1 MIISQMILLFGL
13 MAVGY
18 LAKITKIMD
27 NISDRY
33 FSKFITNIAIPA
45 TILSSAI
52 GQNIENK
59 MGAFKVLLVAVLVF
73 VITPFVSI
81 LLVKILK
88 LERTYELML
97 NYSNLGFMGIPIIS
111 SIYGT
116 EYVFYVSIFMM
127 VFNISLFSH
136 GVSILQQ
143 ENNSGKIQLKKLIN
157 PGIISALAALLIFIF
172 EIPVPEFITSIL
184 RSVGTIT
191 TPLAMIVIGST
202 LASVKFNSIF
212 TDKKIYI
219 YTILKI
225 LVYPLLTW
233 IVLHSFISDPVIIG
247 VTVILCGLPTAGN
260 ISMLCADY
268 NSNVELVTKGMFI
281 STICSFVTIPLL
293 MLIF

>member
-27 NISDRY
+27 NISDKY
-33 FSKFITNIAIPA
+33 FSKFITNIAIPD

-52 GQNIENK
+52 GQNIGDK
-59 MGAFKVLLVAVLVF
+59 MSTFKVLLVAISIFLA
-73 VITPFVSI
+73 TPFISI
-81 LLVKILK
+81 LIVKILK

-111 SIYGT
+111 SIYGNK
-116 EYVFYVSIFMM
+116 YVLYVSIFMM

-136 GVSILQQ
+136 GVSILQK
-143 ENNSGKIQLKKLIN
+143 ENNSSKVQLKNLLN
-157 PGIISALAALLIFIF
+157 PGIISALATLLIFIF
-172 EIPVPEFITSIL
+172 EIPMNEFITIIL
-184 RSVGTIT
+184 KNIGSIT
-191 TPLAMIVIGST
+191 TPLAMIIIGSI
-202 LASVKFNSIF
+202 LASVKITSIF

-233 IVLHSFISDPVIIG
+233 IILHNFVNDPVIIG

-260 ISMLCADY
+260 VSMLCSDY
-268 NSNVELVTKGMFI
+268 NGNVELVTKGMFL
-281 STICSFVTIPLL
+281 STIFSFVTIPLL